1 MMDNK
6 KVLLGMSGGVDSTA
20 SVIVLQNLGY
30 EVIGATYR
38 LTDDESVDQSI
49 LDAKNAAQKLGI
61 EHIVVDYRKD
71 FKDKV
76 ISDFINEY
84 MIGHTPNPCVV
95 CNKNIKFDKFLK
107 TADEMGIKYVASGQY
122 AKIDKRNGKYYVVK
136 ARNIIKDQTYFLYT
150 LKEDILDRV
159 LFPMGDMESKDDT
172 RQLVKDAGIE
182 IYSKKDSQEICFIK
196 NMKYTD
202 YISRNSDV
210 VSKKGNF
217 VDINGNVLGRHEGIV
232 NYTIG
237 QRKGLGIA
245 LGKPAFVIDIDYEN
259 NTVVLGDNEDL
270 FKDELKLYDY
280 NFINDEY
287 NKDNIKLSAKIRYA
301 AKEESVAIKKEAN
314 HILVKF
320 DNPVRAITK
329 GQSVVFYDG
338 DILVGGGVIK

>member
-1 MMDNK
+1 MDNK

-136 ARNIIKDQTYFLYT
+136 AKNIIKDQTYFLYT

-172 RQLVKDAGIE
+172 RQLVKNAGIE

-217 VDINGNVLGRHEGIV
+217 VDINGNILGSHEGIV

-245 LGKPAFVIDIDYEN
+245 LGKPAFVIDINYEN

-270 FKDELKLYDY
+270 FNDELKLYDY

-314 HILVKF
+314 NIIVKF

>member
-217 VDINGNVLGRHEGIV
+217 VDINGNVLGSHEGIV

-259 NTVVLGDNEDL
+259 NTIVLGDNEDL

>member
-1 MMDNK
+1 MDNK

-136 ARNIIKDQTYFLYT
+136 AKNIIKDQTYFLYT

-172 RQLVKDAGIE
+172 RQLVKNAGIE

-217 VDINGNVLGRHEGIV
+217 VDINGNILGSHEGIV

-245 LGKPAFVIDIDYEN
+245 LGKPAFVIDINYEN

-314 HILVKF
+314 NIIVKF

>member
-1 MMDNK
+1 MDNK

-30 EVIGATYR
+30 EVIGTTYR

-217 VDINGNVLGRHEGIV
+217 VDINGNVLGSHEGIV

-301 AKEESVAIKKEAN
+301 AKEESVAIKKEDN

>member
-1 MMDNK
+1 MDNK

-20 SVIVLQNLGY
+20 SVIVLQKLGY
-30 EVIGATYR
+30 EVIGVTYR
-38 LTDDESVDQSI
+38 LTDDESVEQSI
-49 LDAKNAAQKLGI
+49 LDAKNAAKKLDV

-76 ISDFINEY
+76 IADFINEY
-84 MIGHTPNPCVV
+84 MVGHTPNPCVV
-95 CNKNIKFDKFLK
+95 CNKNIKFGKFLR
-107 TADEMGIKYVASGQY
+107 TADEMGIKFIASGQY
-122 AKIDKRNGKYYVVK
+122 AKIDNRNGKNYVVK
-136 ARNIIKDQTYFLYT
+136 ARNLIKDQTYFLYT

-202 YISRNSDV
+202 YISKNSDD

-217 VDINGNVLGRHEGIV
+217 IDINENILGKHEGIV

-245 LGKPAFVIDIDYEN
+245 LGKPAFVVDIDYEKN
-259 NTVVLGDNEDL
+259 AVILGDNEDL

-287 NKDNIKLSAKIRYA
+287 NKDNIRLSAKIRYA
-301 AKEESVAIKKEAN
+301 AKEEGVSIKKEDDY
-314 HILVKF
+314 ILVKF

-329 GQSVVFYDG
+329 GQSVVFYDD
-338 DILVGGGVIK
+338 DILVGGGLIK

>member
-136 ARNIIKDQTYFLYT
+136 AKNIIKDQTYFLYT

-172 RQLVKDAGIE
+172 RQLVKNAGIE

-217 VDINGNVLGRHEGIV
+217 VDINGNILGSHEGIV

-245 LGKPAFVIDIDYEN
+245 LGKPAFVIDINYEN

-270 FKDELKLYDY
+270 FNDELKLYDY

-314 HILVKF
+314 NIIVKF

>member
-1 MMDNK
+1 MDNK

-30 EVIGATYR
+30 EVVGATYR

-49 LDAKNAAQKLGI
+49 LDAKNAAQKIGI

-217 VDINGNVLGRHEGIV
+217 VDINGNVLGSHEGIV

>member
-30 EVIGATYR
+30 EVVGATYR

-49 LDAKNAAQKLGI
+49 LDAKNAAQKIGI

-217 VDINGNVLGRHEGIV
+217 VDINGNVLGSHEGIV

-270 FKDELKLYDY
+270 FKNELKLYDY

>member
-1 MMDNK
+1 MDNK

>member
-1 MMDNK
+1 MDNK

-217 VDINGNVLGRHEGIV
+217 VDINGNVLGSHEGIV

-301 AKEESVAIKKEAN
+301 AKEESIAINKEAN

>member
-1 MMDNK
+1 MDNK

-217 VDINGNVLGRHEGIV
+217 VDINGNVLGSHEGIV

-259 NTVVLGDNEDL
+259 NTIVLGDNEDL

>member
-1 MMDNK
+1 MDNK

-20 SVIVLQNLGY
+20 SVIVLKNQGY

-38 LTDDESVDQSI
+38 LTDDENVEECIQ
-49 LDAKNAAQKLGI
+49 DAQNAAKKLGI
-61 EHIVVDYRKD
+61 EHIVVDYRKN
-71 FKDKV
+71 FKDEV
-76 ISDFINEY
+76 INDFINEY
-84 MIGHTPNPCVV
+84 MVGHTPNPCVV
-95 CNKNIKFDKFLK
+95 CNKNIKFGNFLK
-107 TADEMGIKYVASGQY
+107 TADELGIKYVASGQY
-122 AKIDKRNGKYYVVK
+122 AKIDKINGKYYIVK
-136 ARNIIKDQTYFLYT
+136 ARNKAKDQTYFLYT
-150 LKEDILDRV
+150 LKENILDRV

-202 YISRNSDV
+202 FILKNSKQ

-217 VDINGNVLGRHEGIV
+217 VDVNGNIIGKHEGIV

-245 LGKPAFVIDIDYEN
+245 LGKPAFVIDIDYTK

-270 FKDELKLYDY
+270 FRDELILNDY
-280 NFINDEY
+280 TFINEEF
-287 NKDNIKLSAKIRYA
+287 NKDTLRLTAKIRYA
-301 AKEESVAIKKEAN
+301 AKEEGVTVINENN
-314 HILVKF
+314 HLVVKF

-338 DILVGGGVIK
+338 DVLVGGGIIK

>member
-1 MMDNK
+1 MDNK

-30 EVIGATYR
+30 EVVGATYR

-84 MIGHTPNPCVV
+84 MIGHTPNPCIV

-217 VDINGNVLGRHEGIV
+217 VDINGNVLGSHEGIV

>member
-217 VDINGNVLGRHEGIV
+217 VDINGNVLGSHEGIV

-259 NTVVLGDNEDL
+259 NTVVLGENEDL
-270 FKDELKLYDY
+270 FNDELKLYDY

-301 AKEESVAIKKEAN
+301 AKGESVAIKKEAN

>member
-1 MMDNK
+1 MDNK

-30 EVIGATYR
+30 EVVGATYR

-49 LDAKNAAQKLGI
+49 LDAKNAAQKIGI

-217 VDINGNVLGRHEGIV
+217 VDINGNVLGSHEGIV

-270 FKDELKLYDY
+270 FKNELKLYDY

>member
-20 SVIVLQNLGY
+20 SVIILKNQGY

-38 LTDDESVDQSI
+38 LTDDESFNKSI
-49 LDAKNAAQKLGI
+49 EDAQNAAKRLGI

-76 ISDFINEY
+76 IGDFINEY

-95 CNKNIKFDKFLK
+95 CNKNIKFGNFLK

-122 AKIDKRNGKYYVVK
+122 AKINQRNGKYYVVK
-136 ARNIIKDQTYFLYT
+136 PRNYAKDQTYFLYT

-182 IYSKKDSQEICFIK
+182 LFNKKDSQEICFIK

-202 YISRNSDV
+202 YISRNSNL

-217 VDINGNVLGRHEGIV
+217 VDINGNVLGTHEGIV

-245 LGKPAFVIDIDYEN
+245 LGKPAFVIDIDYKN
-259 NTVVLGDNEDL
+259 NTVVLGDNNDL
-270 FKDELKLYDY
+270 FKDELKLYDC
-280 NFINDEY
+280 NFINEEY
-287 NKDNIKLSAKIRYA
+287 NKDNIRLTAKIRYA
-301 AKEESVAIKKEAN
+301 AKEEDVIIVREN
-314 HILVKF
+314 DYILVKF
-320 DNPVRAITK
+320 DNAVRAITK
-329 GQSVVFYDG
+329 GQSVVFYDK
-338 DILVGGGVIK
+338 DILVCGGLIR

>member
-30 EVIGATYR
+30 EVVGATYR
-38 LTDDESVDQSI
+38 VTDDESVDQSI
-49 LDAKNAAQKLGI
+49 LDAKNAAQKIGI

-217 VDINGNVLGRHEGIV
+217 VDINGNVLGSHEGIV

-259 NTVVLGDNEDL
+259 NTVVLGNNEDL